1 MTTNAWQIQLT
12 SVWPLIQSRNIETSI
27 WLNFDSLL
35 LSWFLR
41 FWQTKITAIMKILGL
56 GVFVFHVKN
65 NRIFKT
71 DFNTIQKVSKL
82 CEV

>member
-1 MTTNAWQIQLT
+1 
-12 SVWPLIQSRNIETSI
+12 
-27 WLNFDSLL
+27 
-35 LSWFLR
+35 
-41 FWQTKITAIMKILGL
+41 MKILGV

-82 CEV
+82 CEKLYNKKNGQEFTP